1 VSSDAIFVFALTVIA
16 GLLMA
21 SNRIRY
27 DAVALLVVLT
37 LMLSG
42 VLSVGESLSGFGS
55 PVVVLVVCLLIVGEM
70 LARTGVA
77 AAVGDW
83 ILQRGGKSERRL
95 LVLIMLAAGILGAV
109 MSSTAI
115 VAIFIPIILR
125 IASDTGLNASRLL
138 LPMSYAALISGML
151 TLIATTPNI
160 VVHEELK
167 AAGYEGFGFFG
178 FTIIGAIVLVAAIV
192 YILFIGRRLLPGEE
206 STESSGSAKRSVFDL
221 WRTFNT
227 TDDFCRARMLPSSSL
242 VGQANAQAHIEERY
256 GVRLVGI
263 EPEKSRS
270 TSIVPPASGA
280 RYSVNDVLLLVG
292 SDGGLAKAIEEL
304 DLTRL
309 ERSAETR
316 KRFLWDFGGASVLV
330 HPDSTLV
337 GKTVREAD
345 FFTRFRLQVIGLRH
359 GREPV
364 EDYAGTPLK
373 SGDSLF
379 VLGPWS
385 RIKRLAERNHEFVV
399 LELPSEIGDVAPER
413 SKMPVALAILVG
425 MVILMMADV
434 IPLTAAVMIATMMA
448 VATRCLSLEEAYRSV
463 HWSSIVLIAGML
475 PLADAM
481 AVTGGTQMIV
491 DALLDLSG
499 DAGPYAMLTLVFFLT
514 ATLGLIL
521 SNTASAVLVA
531 PVAIY
536 VARALEVSPYPF
548 ALAVL
553 IAASAAYST
562 PVSTPVVTLVVDPG
576 RYRFADFLKVGI
588 PLLMLTWLVTLAVTP
603 LVFPF

>member
-192 YILFIGRRLLPGEE
+192 YILFMR
-206 STESSGSAKRSVFDL
+206 
-221 WRTFNT
+221 WR
-227 TDDFCRARMLPSSSL
+227 
-242 VGQANAQAHIEERY
+242 
-256 GVRLVGI
+256 
-263 EPEKSRS
+263 K
-270 TSIVPPASGA
+270 PPAVRGVLSSTCGA
-280 RYSVNDVLLLVG
+280 RSIRRRSFAAPVSCPRHPW
-292 SDGGLAKAIEEL
+292 SDRRMRKRTSRNASASGWWALTPPGRVPGLSC
-304 DLTRL
+304 RL
-309 ERSAETR
+309 RPVRATR
-316 KRFLWDFGGASVLV
+316 K
-330 HPDSTLV
+330 
-337 GKTVREAD
+337 
-345 FFTRFRLQVIGLRH
+345 
-359 GREPV
+359 
-364 EDYAGTPLK
+364 
-373 SGDSLF
+373 
-379 VLGPWS
+379 
-385 RIKRLAERNHEFVV
+385 
-399 LELPSEIGDVAPER
+399 
-413 SKMPVALAILVG
+413 
-425 MVILMMADV
+425 
-434 IPLTAAVMIATMMA
+434 TMYF
-448 VATRCLSLEEAYRSV
+448 C
-463 HWSSIVLIAGML
+463 
-475 PLADAM
+475 
-481 AVTGGTQMIV
+481 
-491 DALLDLSG
+491 
-499 DAGPYAMLTLVFFLT
+499 
-514 ATLGLIL
+514 
-521 SNTASAVLVA
+521 
-531 PVAIY
+531 
-536 VARALEVSPYPF
+536 
-548 ALAVL
+548 
-553 IAASAAYST
+553 
-562 PVSTPVVTLVVDPG
+562 
-576 RYRFADFLKVGI
+576 
-588 PLLMLTWLVTLAVTP
+588 
-603 LVFPF
+603 